1 MLNNKIMTDTE
12 KQIKKF
18 IGDKAVYDPY
28 GGTYIWGVN
37 KKVEQ
42 QMLADIDCPTK
53 DELKALNDGVVRLR
67 GWGAI
72 QHMFK
77 NMKDAEKFQD
87 DLGKFVA
94 EAINEKLERLK

>member
-1 MLNNKIMTDTE
+1 MTDTE

-18 IGDKAVYDPY
+18 IGEKAVYDPY

-37 KKVEQ
+37 KIDGH
-42 QMLADIDCPTK
+42 QMLAEIDCPTAK
-53 DELKALNDGVVRLR
+53 ERTMLNDGIASLR

-77 NMKDAEKFQD
+77 NVEDAKKFQD

-94 EAINEKLERLK
+94 EAINEKLERL